1 MSTTETTDP
10 LSTTETTG
18 PRTGQPQSARRA
30 TPTAHP
36 PRHPAVPPAR
46 PSDGLPPAGRSG
58 DPASRRPWVD
68 DPYSRA
74 LRSGRGPLFLRR
86 SDGWL
91 LPLDVERWCAAPDAA
106 DTALLRR
113 CRGPVL
119 DIGCGPGRLV
129 AALTSYGLS
138 ALGVDV
144 SPAAVDRTRVAG
156 GAVLRRSVF
165 EPLPAEGRWATALLA
180 DGNVGIG
187 GDPVA
192 LLTRVRQLVAPGGR
206 LLVEAAAYD
215 VDERLTVRV
224 EDSRGRHGSDFP
236 WARLGVDALLAAA
249 TGAGWTPT
257 DHWEAAGRPF
267 VELLRPRRAPRAR

>member
-1 MSTTETTDP
+1 MNAVETTELTIRQMPAADRP
-10 LSTTETTG
+10 
-18 PRTGQPQSARRA
+18 AN
-30 TPTAHP
+30 
-36 PRHPAVPPAR
+36 HPADR
-46 PSDGLPPAGRSG
+46 PVGYSADHPVDHPVEH
-58 DPASRRPWVD
+58 PFRPWID

-74 LRSGRGPLFLRR
+74 MRTGRGPLFLRR
-86 SDGWL
+86 ADGWL

-129 AALTSYGLS
+129 AALTAYGLP

-144 SPAAVDRTRVAG
+144 SPAAVDRTRDAG

-165 EPLPAEGRWATALLA
+165 ERLPAEGRWVTALLA
-180 DGNVGIG
+180 DGNIGIG
-187 GDPVA
+187 GDPGA
-192 LLTRVRQLVAPGGR
+192 LLARVRQLVAPGGR

-215 VDERLTVRV
+215 VDERVTVRV

-236 WARLGVDALLAAA
+236 WARLGMSGLLATAE
-249 TGAGWTPT
+249 GAGWSPAER
-257 DHWEAAGRPF
+257 WEADSRPF
-267 VELLRPRRAPRAR
+267 VELVR